1 LQPHSSR
8 SNGDISHDERE
19 DDDEDDDL
27 TDEDDDDSEDDGVA
41 VQVQMRPKQVRPTG
55 GARY

>member
-8 SNGDISHDERE
+8 SNGDNSYDERE
-19 DDDEDDDL
+19 DDDEDDL

-41 VQVQMRPKQVRPTG
+41 VQVQTRPKQVRPTG